1 MSACSGVWSNYLSV
15 QICSISTIILVS
27 LEISYL
33 NLLLCELETLVMPC
47 RVVFMK
53 YTLNADYCSIYH
65 HGFIINGF
73 KTFLT
78 LDWHNVL
85 AYNALYIIN

>member
-1 MSACSGVWSNYLSV
+1 MQSH
-15 QICSISTIILVS
+15 SISIVIVVS

-53 YTLNADYCSIYH
+53 YTLNAYYHSIYH

-73 KTFLT
+73 ITFFT
-78 LDWHNVL
+78 LDWQ
-85 AYNALYIIN
+85 